1 MSIRLLVLGKV
12 SKAVSICPLAATN
25 ERTLP
30 AAQTVSI
37 IHTHLMILDATCQLD
52 YQTAEDVP
60 TIFMLRPRSGWA
72 QWVMREEFHIRPQ
85 VPVVEFTDV
94 YGNLCQRTVMPAGDF
109 HLSVKYR
116 VQVEDNV
123 DEDFQSQVMSVQ
135 NLPTDLLHYLLPSR
149 YCQSDQLSALATSIV
164 GNLPMN
170 YSQVAAIRSWIYS
183 NIAYVSGCSDSSTSA
198 LETANTQ
205 RGVCRDF
212 AHLGIALC
220 RAINVPAR
228 MVVGFLHLLQ
238 PMDLH
243 AWFEAFIGGRWFTFD
258 ATQNMTQ
265 GNRIVIAYGRD
276 AADVALATMFGSFTM
291 QNMQVTVA
299 PAHDLS
305 SGRSW

>member
-1 MSIRLLVLGKV
+1 MQAS
-12 SKAVSICPLAATN
+12 
-25 ERTLP
+25 
-30 AAQTVSI
+30 
-37 IHTHLMILDATCQLD
+37 LMILDATCQLE
-52 YQTAEDVP
+52 YRTTEDVP

-72 QWVMREEFHIRPQ
+72 QWIMREEFHLRPQ

-116 VQVEDNV
+116 AQVPDMV
-123 DEDFQSQVMSVQ
+123 DEDQNAPLMSVQ
-135 NLPTDLLHYLLPSR
+135 NLPTELLHYLLPSR
-149 YCQSDQLSALATSIV
+149 YCQSDQLLELAGSIV
-164 GNLPMN
+164 ENLPMG
-170 YSQVAAIRSWIYS
+170 YGQAAAIRAWIHE
-183 NIAYVSGCSDSSTSA
+183 NIAYVPGCSDSSTSA
-198 LETANTQ
+198 LETANTR

-228 MVVGFLHLLQ
+228 MVVGFLYQLQ

-258 ATQNMTQ
+258 ATELVMS

-276 AADVALATMFGSFTM
+276 ATDVALATMFGTFTM
-291 QNMQVTVA
+291 QSMEVTVTSVENQ
-299 PAHDLS
+299 S
-305 SGRSW
+305 STRTW